1 MPQGVRWCEISA
13 SFRRVFS
20 VIFGEFFKKYG
31 KVLTKRI
38 ESGTLTTIPKKEN
51 NMATDK
57 KRVQV
62 SFTDEQHQMLVDLA
76 KSKGFSK
83 SAIIVLALEEY
94 LKSQKQ
100 N

>member
-1 MPQGVRWCEISA
+1 MRWT
-13 SFRRVFS
+13 SFRRHFGEF
-20 VIFGEFFKKYG
+20 FGEFFKKYG

-38 ESGTLTTIPKKEN
+38 ESGTLATSPKKEN

-94 LKSQKQ
+94 LKMQK
-100 N
+100 

>member
-1 MPQGVRWCEISA
+1 MRGA
-13 SFRRVFS
+13 SFRRH
-20 VIFGEFFKKYG
+20 FGEFLASFKKYG
-31 KVLTKRI
+31 KVLTKII
-38 ESGTLTTIPKKEN
+38 ESGTLATSPKKEN

-94 LKSQKQ
+94 LKMQK
-100 N
+100 

>member
-1 MPQGVRWCEISA
+1 MRWA
-13 SFRRVFS
+13 SFRRVFGEFS
-20 VIFGEFFKKYG
+20 GEFFNKCE
-31 KVLTKRI
+31 KVFTKI
-38 ESGTLTTIPKKEN
+38 IKSGTLVTNPKKEN

-62 SFTDEQHQMLVDLA
+62 SFTDEQHKMLVDLA

-94 LKSQKQ
+94 LKMQK
-100 N
+100 

>member
-1 MPQGVRWCEISA
+1 MRGA
-13 SFRRVFS
+13 SFRRH
-20 VIFGEFFKKYG
+20 FGEFFGEFLKKYV
-31 KVLTKRI
+31 KVLTEII
-38 ESGTLTTIPKKEN
+38 ESGTLATSPKKEN

-94 LKSQKQ
+94 LKMQK
-100 N
+100 

>member
-1 MPQGVRWCEISA
+1 MGEFSA
-13 SFRRVFS
+13 SFRRVFRR
-20 VIFGEFFKKYG
+20 VFKKYE
-31 KVLTKRI
+31 KVFTKI
-38 ESGTLTTIPKKEN
+38 IKSGTLTTNPKKEN

-62 SFTDEQHQMLVDLA
+62 SFTDEQHKMLVDLA

-94 LKSQKQ
+94 LKNQK
-100 N
+100 

>member
-1 MPQGVRWCEISA
+1 M
-13 SFRRVFS
+13 
-20 VIFGEFFKKYG
+20 
-31 KVLTKRI
+31 LTK
-38 ESGTLTTIPKKEN
+38 ELTSGTLLAIPKEEK
-51 NMATDK
+51 NMATNK

-94 LKSQKQ
+94 LKTQK
-100 N
+100 

>member
-1 MPQGVRWCEISA
+1 M
-13 SFRRVFS
+13 
-20 VIFGEFFKKYG
+20 
-31 KVLTKRI
+31 TK
-38 ESGTLTTIPKKEN
+38 ELVSGTLLTIPKEEK
-51 NMATDK
+51 NMATNK

-94 LKSQKQ
+94 LKTQK
-100 N
+100 

>member
-1 MPQGVRWCEISA
+1 MGDKNKNLS
-13 SFRRVFS
+13 
-20 VIFGEFFKKYG
+20 KM
-31 KVLTKRI
+31 LTK
-38 ESGTLTTIPKKEN
+38 ELVSGTLLTIPKEEK
-51 NMATDK
+51 NMATKK

-94 LKSQKQ
+94 LKTQK
-100 N
+100 

>member
-1 MPQGVRWCEISA
+1 MRGA
-13 SFRRVFS
+13 SFRRHFGEF
-20 VIFGEFFKKYG
+20 FGEFFKKYG
-31 KVLTKRI
+31 KVLTKII
-38 ESGTLTTIPKKEN
+38 ESGTLATSPKKEN

-94 LKSQKQ
+94 LKMQK
-100 N
+100 

>member
-1 MPQGVRWCEISA
+1 MGDKNKNLS
-13 SFRRVFS
+13 
-20 VIFGEFFKKYG
+20 KM
-31 KVLTKRI
+31 LTK
-38 ESGTLTTIPKKEN
+38 ELVSGTLLIIPKEEK
-51 NMATDK
+51 NMATNK

-94 LKSQKQ
+94 LKTQK
-100 N
+100 

>member
-1 MPQGVRWCEISA
+1 MS
-13 SFRRVFS
+13 
-20 VIFGEFFKKYG
+20 
-31 KVLTKRI
+31 TK
-38 ESGTLTTIPKKEN
+38 ELVSGTLLTIPKEGK
-51 NMATDK
+51 NMATNK

-94 LKSQKQ
+94 LKTQK
-100 N
+100 

>member
-1 MPQGVRWCEISA
+1 MRGA
-13 SFRRVFS
+13 SFRRH
-20 VIFGEFFKKYG
+20 FGEFFGEFLKKYG
-31 KVLTKRI
+31 EVLTKII
-38 ESGTLTTIPKKEN
+38 ESGTLATSPKKEN

-94 LKSQKQ
+94 LKMQK
-100 N
+100 

>member
-1 MPQGVRWCEISA
+1 MS
-13 SFRRVFS
+13 
-20 VIFGEFFKKYG
+20 
-31 KVLTKRI
+31 TK
-38 ESGTLTTIPKKEN
+38 ELVSGTLLTIPKEEK
-51 NMATDK
+51 NMATNK

-94 LKSQKQ
+94 LKTQK
-100 N
+100 

>member
-1 MPQGVRWCEISA
+1 MRRA
-13 SFRRVFS
+13 SFRRVFGEF
-20 VIFGEFFKKYG
+20 FGEFFKKYE
-31 KVLTKRI
+31 KVFTKI
-38 ESGTLTTIPKKEN
+38 IKSGTLTTNPKKEN

-62 SFTDEQHQMLVDLA
+62 SFTDEQHKMLVDLA

-94 LKSQKQ
+94 LKNQK
-100 N
+100 

>member
-1 MPQGVRWCEISA
+1 MT
-13 SFRRVFS
+13 FRRH
-20 VIFGEFFKKYG
+20 FGEFFGEFLKKYG
-31 KVLTKRI
+31 KVLTKII
-38 ESGTLTTIPKKEN
+38 ESGTLATSPKKEN

-94 LKSQKQ
+94 LKMQK
-100 N
+100 

>member
-1 MPQGVRWCEISA
+1 MLIKELV
-13 SFRRVFS
+13 
-20 VIFGEFFKKYG
+20 
-31 KVLTKRI
+31 
-38 ESGTLTTIPKKEN
+38 SGTLLTIPKEEK
-51 NMATDK
+51 NMATNK

-94 LKSQKQ
+94 LKTQK
-100 N
+100 

>member
-1 MPQGVRWCEISA
+1 MRGA
-13 SFRRVFS
+13 TFRRHFGD
-20 VIFGEFFKKYG
+20 IFGDIFKKYG
-31 KVLTKRI
+31 KVLTKII
-38 ESGTLTTIPKKEN
+38 ESGTLSTSPKKEN

-94 LKSQKQ
+94 LKMQK
-100 N
+100 

>member
-1 MPQGVRWCEISA
+1 M
-13 SFRRVFS
+13 
-20 VIFGEFFKKYG
+20 
-31 KVLTKRI
+31 TK
-38 ESGTLTTIPKKEN
+38 ELASGTLLTIPKEEK
-51 NMATDK
+51 NMATNK

-94 LKSQKQ
+94 LKTQK
-100 N
+100 

>member
-1 MPQGVRWCEISA
+1 
-13 SFRRVFS
+13 
-20 VIFGEFFKKYG
+20 
-31 KVLTKRI
+31 
-38 ESGTLTTIPKKEN
+38 
-51 NMATDK
+51 MATEK

-62 SFTDEQHQMLVDLA
+62 SLTYEQHEMLVNLA
-76 KSKGFSK
+76 KQKGFSK

>member
-1 MPQGVRWCEISA
+1 MGDKNKNLS
-13 SFRRVFS
+13 
-20 VIFGEFFKKYG
+20 KM
-31 KVLTKRI
+31 LTK
-38 ESGTLTTIPKKEN
+38 ELVSGTLLTIPKEEK
-51 NMATDK
+51 NMATNK

-94 LKSQKQ
+94 LKTQK
-100 N
+100 

>member
-1 MPQGVRWCEISA
+1 MRGA
-13 SFRRVFS
+13 SFRRH
-20 VIFGEFFKKYG
+20 FGEFFGEFLKKYG
-31 KVLTKRI
+31 KVLTKI
-38 ESGTLTTIPKKEN
+38 IVSGTLATSPKKEN

-94 LKSQKQ
+94 LKMQK
-100 N
+100 

>member
-1 MPQGVRWCEISA
+1 M
-13 SFRRVFS
+13 F
-20 VIFGEFFKKYG
+20 
-31 KVLTKRI
+31 TKRI
-38 ESGTLTTIPKKEN
+38 KNGTLATSPKKEN

-94 LKSQKQ
+94 LKMQ
-100 N
+100 NKERHKKAVLVAQQ

>member
-1 MPQGVRWCEISA
+1 
-13 SFRRVFS
+13 
-20 VIFGEFFKKYG
+20 
-31 KVLTKRI
+31 
-38 ESGTLTTIPKKEN
+38 
-51 NMATDK
+51 MATDK

-94 LKSQKQ
+94 LKMQ
-100 N
+100 NKERHKKSCVGRTAISF

>member
-1 MPQGVRWCEISA
+1 M
-13 SFRRVFS
+13 
-20 VIFGEFFKKYG
+20 
-31 KVLTKRI
+31 LTK
-38 ESGTLTTIPKKEN
+38 ELVSGTLLTIPKEEK
-51 NMATDK
+51 NMATKK

-94 LKSQKQ
+94 LKMQK
-100 N
+100 

>member
-1 MPQGVRWCEISA
+1 MVRHFGDISA
-13 SFRRVFS
+13 TFSATFLKSVKKVF
-20 VIFGEFFKKYG
+20 
-31 KVLTKRI
+31 TKI
-38 ESGTLTTIPKKEN
+38 IKSGTLTTNPKKEN

-62 SFTDEQHQMLVDLA
+62 SFTDEQHKMLVDLA

-94 LKSQKQ
+94 LKMQK
-100 N
+100 

>member
-1 MPQGVRWCEISA
+1 MGEFSA
-13 SFRRVFS
+13 SFWRVFRRVF
-20 VIFGEFFKKYG
+20 KKVG
-31 KVLTKRI
+31 KKVDKKNQKWY
-38 ESGTLTTIPKKEN
+38 TLNDSEKKEKI
-51 NMATDK
+51 MATDK

-94 LKSQKQ
+94 LKTQK
-100 N
+100 

>member
-1 MPQGVRWCEISA
+1 MRWA
-13 SFRRVFS
+13 SFRRVFGEF
-20 VIFGEFFKKYG
+20 FGEFFKKYE
-31 KVLTKRI
+31 KVFTKRI
-38 ESGTLTTIPKKEN
+38 KSGTLTTNPEKEN

-62 SFTDEQHQMLVDLA
+62 SFTDEQHKMLVDLA

-94 LKSQKQ
+94 LKMQK
-100 N
+100 